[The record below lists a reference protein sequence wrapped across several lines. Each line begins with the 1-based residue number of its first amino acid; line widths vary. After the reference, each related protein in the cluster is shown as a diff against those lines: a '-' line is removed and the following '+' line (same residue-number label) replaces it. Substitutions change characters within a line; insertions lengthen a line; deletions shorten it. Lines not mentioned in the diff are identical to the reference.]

1 MFHGDFTPREF
12 LPVIGAGGAAGAL
25 LIGGTAAMS
34 YYAPA
39 DTGYRF
45 QSRIPGSPDASENL
59 LGDMRTQVLL
69 ASLLAGPFVASY
81 NMFVASGLGVLG
93 AAALFSLVSTE
104 GQRWA
109 ESGEYF
115 GISLPA
121 LPSMDAAPAAIP
133 APANG
138 SIPAAEAVSGMHSAI
153 GGMHYAGMHR

>member
-12 LPVIGAGGAAGAL
+12 LPLVGAGGAAGAGVIL
-25 LIGGTAAMS
+25 GTAAMS

-39 DTGYRF
+39 DAGYRF

-69 ASLLAGPFVASY
+69 ASLLAGPFAASRGMFMVAG
-81 NMFVASGLGVLG
+81 ALGLLG
-93 AAALFSLVSTE
+93 TSALFSLVGSE

-121 LPSMDAAPAAIP
+121 LPAMDAAPATIEATAIE
-133 APANG
+133 APA
-138 SIPAAEAVSGMHSAI
+138 SVPAAEAVGA
-153 GGMHYAGMHR
+153 MHYAGMYR